1 MEKVGVGLSLTRG
14 YEKAKSENSEYR
26 SSVVQNHLNV
36 STYSI
41 DNIALRYVE
50 PRLHRVENFMTA
62 SWRFGDFRC
71 WYVLHKTYHG

>member
-1 MEKVGVGLSLTRG
+1 MEKVGVGLSLPRG
-14 YEKAKSENSEYR
+14 NEKAKSENSEYR

-50 PRLHRVENFMTA
+50 PSLHPLDKFMT
-62 SWRFGDFRC
+62 
-71 WYVLHKTYHG
+71 T